1 MSRIKMKNPIV
12 EIDGDEFARIIWN
25 WVKDILIMPHVDLKT
40 EYYDLHIKN
49 RDNTNDQVTID
60 AADAIKKHGV
70 GVKCAT
76 ITANLDRQ
84 KEYNL
89 KDIYKSPN
97 ATIRKILGGT
107 SFRKPIILE
116 TIKSTVPNWK
126 KPIIVARHTFGDL
139 YASLS
144 MEIEAGT
151 KVEIVLRDEQN
162 RESRTPFAHFEE
174 DGILLCQYNLENS
187 IYNFAESCFK
197 YAMEEKL
204 DLLFSAKDT
213 VTKAYDTKFKSIFEE
228 LYETKYREMFAELGI
243 KYQYSLID
251 NAIAK
256 ILRSEG
262 GIVWACKNYE
272 GDLMS
277 DMVAAGFSSLGLMTS
292 VLISPEGMYEFEAAH
307 GTIQDLYYKH
317 LKGEKTSANP
327 TATIF
332 AWTGALRKRGA
343 LDGNDDLVM
352 FAKRLED
359 TTLLTLNSGFITE
372 DIFNIST
379 ASNKRICTSEEI
391 IDIIASNLEKS
402 YK

>member
-1 MSRIKMKNPIV
+1 
-12 EIDGDEFARIIWN
+12 
-25 WVKDILIMPHVDLKT
+25 
-40 EYYDLHIKN
+40 
-49 RDNTNDQVTID
+49 
-60 AADAIKKHGV
+60 
-70 GVKCAT
+70 
-76 ITANLDRQ
+76 
-84 KEYNL
+84 
-89 KDIYKSPN
+89 
-97 ATIRKILGGT
+97 
-107 SFRKPIILE
+107 
-116 TIKSTVPNWK
+116 
-126 KPIIVARHTFGDL
+126 
-139 YASLS
+139 
-144 MEIEAGT
+144 
-151 KVEIVLRDEQN
+151 
-162 RESRTPFAHFEE
+162 
-174 DGILLCQYNLENS
+174 
-187 IYNFAESCFK
+187 
-197 YAMEEKL
+197 
-204 DLLFSAKDT
+204 
-213 VTKAYDTKFKSIFEE
+213 
-228 LYETKYREMFAELGI
+228 MFAELGI